1 MKTSKPNVQR
11 YDDMGCPEQ
20 ICRVD
25 TIQESDDGDF
35 VLYED
40 YEALMEEL
48 DQLRKDAAR
57 YRWLVDTC
65 VSDWL
70 GEEGPVLVHAKPWNA
85 NWRAEIDAAIDAAME
100 GDKP

>member
-1 MKTSKPNVQR
+1 MTTNKPNVQR
-11 YDDMGCPEQ
+11 YADMGCPEQ

-40 YEALMEEL
+40 YEALAAEC
-48 DQLRKDAAR
+48 DQLRKDAGR
-57 YRWLVDTC
+57 YRWLADTC
-65 VSDWL
+65 VTDWL

-85 NWRAEIDAAIDAAME
+85 NWRAELDAAIDAAMQ
-100 GDKP
+100 GAKP